1 MKKTKG
7 KIIENNNTQE
17 IVIYRGPKGP
27 VSLLAQIKQET
38 ILATLNQIADLFG
51 VQKAAISKH
60 IKNILSSGEL
70 SKKATVSILETV
82 QNEGGRKI
90 LRSIEY
96 YNLDMIIAVG
106 YRVNSKQATA
116 FRIWATETL
125 RDYLL
130 HGYVLNKQ
138 VLLESKRNTLKDL
151 EKTVELIQSVVQRK
165 YLDQDEVS
173 GVLQVIREY
182 ANSFVLLDTYDKGE
196 LVNLSTKSN
205 FKNFPFKEARLALD
219 ELKKELINKGQ
230 ATELFAKDRKE
241 NLEGIVSAIHQSF
254 GGKNLYDSV
263 ELRAAHLLYFIIKDH
278 PFFDGNKRSG
288 AFLFVRFLDIH
299 NKLRRKNGEKII
311 ADNTLTALALLV
323 AESDPKEKE
332 QIIALITQ
340 LIK

>member
-1 MKKTKG
+1 MKKKQN
-7 KIIENNNTQE
+7 KIKENTTTEE

-27 VSLLAQIKQET
+27 VSLKAQLKEET
-38 ILATLNQIADLFG
+38 LLATLNQIADLFG

-70 SKKATVSILETV
+70 SRLATVSILETV
-82 QNEGGRKI
+82 QNESGRQVMRK
-90 LRSIEY
+90 IEY

-125 RDYLL
+125 REYVL
-130 HGYVLNKQ
+130 HGYVLNKKA
-138 VLLESKRNTLKDL
+138 LLESNRNKLKDL
-151 EKTVELIQSVVQRK
+151 EKTVEFIQSVVQRK
-165 YLDQDEVS
+165 YLDQSEIS
-173 GVLQVIREY
+173 GILQVIREY

-205 FKNFPFKEARLALD
+205 FRNFSFKEVRLALD
-219 ELKKELINKGQ
+219 ELKNELINKNQ
-230 ATELFAKDRKE
+230 ATDLFAKDRKE
-241 NLEGIVSAIHQSF
+241 NLEGIISAIHQSF

-278 PFFDGNKRSG
+278 PFYDGNKRSG

-299 NKLRRKNGEKII
+299 GKLRRKNGEKII